1 MREALWLRL
10 RKSPLLRKFYAMQ
23 VFAAPMK
30 RLSYLLVPSQKMRM
44 LRVRSGPGRGL
55 LFELNPRW
63 DIPTWDGSYELEVQ
77 RTLQERLKPGSV
89 IYDVGANI
97 GFYSLLAARQGA
109 QVFAFEPDVQI
120 AGSLER
126 HARLNS
132 LSAKIEV
139 IRAAVFSTSGFVALE
154 PADTARGHGNA
165 HVGTHTEPSNSTV
178 QVPCTTLDD
187 FAQGHI
193 APDTI
198 KIDVEGA
205 ESNVLEGAEKLFTQ
219 YRPHLICEVH
229 DPANASFVDTWLKTR
244 GYELRWLD
252 SNKCFPRQLLAVPR

>member
-1 MREALWLRL
+1 
-10 RKSPLLRKFYAMQ
+10 MQ

-30 RLSYLLVPSQKMRM
+30 SLSYLLVPSQEMRT

-63 DIPTWDGSYELEVQ
+63 EIPTWDGSYEIKVQ
-77 RTLQERLKPGSV
+77 QVLQESLKSDSV
-89 IYDVGANI
+89 FYDVGANI
-97 GFYSLLAARQGA
+97 GFYSLLAARHGA
-109 QVFAFEPDVQI
+109 QVFAFEPDVRN
-120 AGSLER
+120 AESLER

-132 LSAKIEV
+132 LGAKIEV
-139 IRAAVFSTSGFVALE
+139 IRAAVFSTSGFVTLE
-154 PADTARGHGNA
+154 PADSARGHGNA
-165 HVGTHTEPSNSTV
+165 HVGTNVENSNPTV

-187 FAQGHI
+187 FAREHI

-205 ESNVLEGAEKLFTQ
+205 ESNVLKGAEKIFTN
-219 YRPHLICEVH
+219 YRPLLICEVH
-229 DPANASFVDTWLKTR
+229 DTVNSSFVDAWLKTR

-252 SNKCFPRQLLAVPR
+252 TNNSFPRQLLAAPR

>member
-10 RKSPLLRKFYAMQ
+10 RKSTLLRRLYAMQ

-30 RLSYLLVPSQKMRM
+30 SLSYLLVPPQKMQR

-63 DIPTWDGSYELEVQ
+63 EIPTWDGSYELEVQ
-77 RTLQERLKPGSV
+77 RALEERLKPGSV
-89 IYDVGANI
+89 LYDVGANI

-109 QVFAFEPDVQI
+109 QVFAFEPDVQN
-120 AGSLER
+120 AESLEH

-165 HVGTHTEPSNSTV
+165 HVGTDTEPSNSTV

-187 FAQGHI
+187 FAQEHI
-193 APDTI
+193 GPDTI
-198 KIDVEGA
+198 KIDVEGT

-229 DPANASFVDTWLKTR
+229 DAANASFVDTWLKNR
-244 GYELRWLD
+244 GYELSWLD
-252 SNKCFPRQLLAVPR
+252 SNKCFPRQLLATPR

>member
-10 RKSPLLRKFYAMQ
+10 RKSPILRRLYAMQ
-23 VFAAPMK
+23 GFAAPMK
-30 RLSYLLVPSQKMRM
+30 SLSYLLVPSQTMRT

-63 DIPTWDGSYELEVQ
+63 EIPTWDGSYELEVQ
-77 RTLQERLKPGSV
+77 RALQERLKPGSV
-89 IYDVGANI
+89 LYDVGSNI

-109 QVFAFEPDVQI
+109 QVFAFEPDIQI

-132 LSAKIEV
+132 LGSKIEV

-165 HVGTHTEPSNSTV
+165 HIGSKIQHSNPTV
-178 QVPCTTLDD
+178 EVPCITLDD
-187 FAQGHI
+187 FVQKHSV
-193 APDTI
+193 PDTI

-205 ESNVLEGAEKLFTQ
+205 ESDVLKGAECLFRRS
-219 YRPHLICEVH
+219 RPHLICEVH
-229 DPANASFVDTWLKTR
+229 DLANDSFV
-244 GYELRWLD
+244 E
-252 SNKCFPRQLLAVPR
+252 A

>member
-1 MREALWLRL
+1 
-10 RKSPLLRKFYAMQ
+10 MQ

-30 RLSYLLVPSQKMRM
+30 SMSYLLVPSQEMRT

-63 DIPTWDGSYELEVQ
+63 EIPTWDGSYELEVQ
-77 RTLQERLKPGSV
+77 RVLQERLKPGSV
-89 IYDVGANI
+89 LYDVGANI
-97 GFYSLLAARQGA
+97 GFYSLLAARLGA
-109 QVFAFEPDVQI
+109 QVFAFEPDVHN
-120 AGSLER
+120 AESLAR

-132 LSAKIEV
+132 FGAKIEV

-154 PADTARGHGNA
+154 PAGSARGHGNA
-165 HVGTHTEPSNSTV
+165 HVGTNTQHSNPTV
-178 QVPCTTLDD
+178 HVPCTTLDD
-187 FAQGHI
+187 FAREHI
-193 APDTI
+193 VPDTI

-205 ESNVLEGAEKLFTQ
+205 ESNVLEGAEKLFTH

-229 DPANASFVDTWLKTR
+229 DPANASFIEPWLKTR

-252 SNKCFPRQLLAVPR
+252 TNNSFPRQLLAAPK